1 MGTQGDYYPKWR
13 IVHRFLAMTSFAEKH
28 CGSCLTL
35 LLIVDTLLI
44 SKLLTSFLPIFSG
57 FRLYICYLGEFVK
70 NKTRRFQCFSAND
83 AIIERVYKKYR
94 DQCNKRIPNTVIVLI
109 FD

>member
-44 SKLLTSFLPIFSG
+44 SKLLTSFLLIFSG

-70 NKTRRFQCFSAND
+70 NKTRRFPRMTPSLKESIRNTETN
-83 AIIERVYKKYR
+83 AIKESQI
-94 DQCNKRIPNTVIVLI
+94 Q
-109 FD
+109 